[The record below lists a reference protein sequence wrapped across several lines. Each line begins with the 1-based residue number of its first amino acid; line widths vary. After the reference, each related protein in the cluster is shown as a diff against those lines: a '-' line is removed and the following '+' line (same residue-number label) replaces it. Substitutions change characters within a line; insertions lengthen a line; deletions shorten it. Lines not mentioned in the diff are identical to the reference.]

1 MCNPRSMWGTV
12 CGNQWTEANS
22 RVVCSSLGYSVE
34 EGTYQVSSTFKKT
47 PTVPIAVDFV
57 KCQGSEN
64 SLKDCVHFSHSYSE
78 CGHSDDV
85 GVRCQADDCI
95 DGDVRLFEYLGR
107 YDYEKR
113 QYVLVCINKRWGPI
127 CSNNRQGNSKTLCNQ
142 FGYNGGYGGEGLISM
157 PVQNITLQCSGDES
171 RISDC
176 PFDNS
181 IPSSCY
187 SHISIDCKNAYCTDG
202 QVRLVDGATDVE
214 GRVEICFSRR
224 WGTISGDGWTQAES
238 TVVCND
244 LGYEATDK
252 DYSLRPAPNSMPV
265 LLKGVRCTG
274 KELSLLECGYRRAPI
289 VLNHVK
295 DVAVRCKSECDDGDL
310 RLVGGDSENDG
321 LLQVC
326 FSGRWGTVN
335 RDGWTD
341 VDTHVACR
349 QLGFN
354 NAGQY
359 SANAVR
365 NTLSTPIYMDN
376 IGCHGTEARLTDCAY
391 HRDTSEDSHSGD
403 VWIDCSSSSNS
414 ANNIESDNST
424 ATDSGDNVTGLIVA
438 LVALVGLVLLSIA
451 FVGYI
456 LWSKR
461 LHKKMRVYY
470 RNSAQGKG
478 EGNVKIP
485 DEPDSKD
492 YEIPKR
498 TTATQDA
505 HYASLSSS
513 PPAKPSGIYQ
523 PLKLSTLERESCYA
537 APQKVTRGNG
547 GGKGKNPPPPLR
559 H

>member
-354 NAGQY
+354 NTGTY
-359 SANAVR
+359 STKTATR
-365 NTLSTPIYMDN
+365 RSISTPIQMDN
-376 IGCHGTEARLTDCAY
+376 VGCYGTEARLIDCAY
-391 HRDTSEDSHSGD
+391 DMETIIDYTDDYSEDYASEDTHYGD
-403 VWIDCSSSSNS
+403 VWIDCSSST
-414 ANNIESDNST
+414 ST
-424 ATDSGDNVTGLIVA
+424 TSGPDGCKGNTDCSKTPGDENDSGGNNAKSKDKSSSEADSDEGNDVA
-438 LVALVGLVLLSIA
+438 LILAVVA
-451 FVGYI
+451 FVGFVLVSTVIISFIVYFI
-456 LWSKR
+456 W
-461 LHKKMRVYY
+461 KKGGARQSMRVHYLK
-470 RNSAQGKG
+470 SDQS
-478 EGNVKIP
+478 P
-485 DEPDSKD
+485 DETKM
-492 YEIPKR
+492 I
-498 TTATQDA
+498 
-505 HYASLSSS
+505 
-513 PPAKPSGIYQ
+513 
-523 PLKLSTLERESCYA
+523 A
-537 APQKVTRGNG
+537 ADDP
-547 GGKGKNPPPPLR
+547 
-559 H
+559 